1 MHISLLYR
9 ILPSLILVV
18 SPLTPASAQGSATMP
33 ELTAPAFA
41 PAPTTAPTTAP
52 PISGAVPPVKVP
64 STIPSTSVPPTVPS
78 GGSPSAIPSV
88 TLPSAAASPPV
99 PAGALSIE
107 ALQRLG
113 LEANGLVRAAG
124 SQVEVAQAGV
134 VRATAYPNPTV
145 SVIGGPQHPRIPAA
159 NPATNTRQVTVS
171 QTIENPFV
179 RSARIGSA
187 EAGVEAS
194 RASFHQVRADLA
206 AQLRVRAYELLL
218 RQEIARMEAGVFN
231 LMEEVRRRIQVGVG
245 VGETARFELIRAD
258 AEVLNAASRKE
269 AALLNAQRARVAL
282 MQFTAGALKPD
293 FAINASLFDPVNLP
307 PLEQLRLEVPA
318 VNPDVLRLEA
328 ESEQA
333 RLRIDQ
339 ERASVLPSVDVVYSN
354 YQDAQY
360 TDNRGGLKVTI
371 PLLYQ
376 RRGEI
381 NAAVADSARVRETLD
396 YRRFEIGQLLESA
409 WQGLQIAQRR
419 VEMFEGGII
428 KEAENALQIAQ
439 AAYRFGERPLIEVL
453 DTQRVLRGILAESLQ
468 ARFDLQ
474 AAAAE
479 IDRLRAYYPGEQ
491 AQE

>member
-1 MHISLLYR
+1 MQISPHLR
-9 ILPSLILVV
+9 ILLSLVLILPFTAV
-18 SPLTPASAQGSATMP
+18 SGQGTGTIPAI
-33 ELTAPAFA
+33 TAPTFA
-41 PAPTTAPTTAP
+41 PAPASA
-52 PISGAVPPVKVP
+52 SSVPATVP
-64 STIPSTSVPPTVPS
+64 STMVPSATAPSGKVPFDTIPSV
-78 GGSPSAIPSV
+78 AIPSA
-88 TLPSAAASPPV
+88 TPSSAM
-99 PAGALSIE
+99 PAGALSVE

-113 LEANGLVRAAG
+113 LEANGLVRAAQ
-124 SQVEVAQAGV
+124 SQVGIAEAGV
-134 VRATAYPNPTV
+134 IGAAAYPNPQV
-145 SVIGGPQHPRIPAA
+145 SVIGGPQHPRIQAA
-159 NPATNTRQVTVS
+159 NPATNTRQVTVT

-194 RASFHQVRADLA
+194 RAGFDQVRADLA

-218 RQEIARMEAGVFN
+218 RQEIARMEGSVFD
-231 LMEEVRRRIQVGVG
+231 LMEEVRRRIKVGVG

-282 MQFTAGALKPD
+282 IQFTAGALKPD
-293 FAINASLFDPVNLP
+293 FTINASLFDPVNLP
-307 PLEQLRLEVPA
+307 PLEKLRQEVPA
-318 VNPDVLRLEA
+318 VNPDVLRLQA
-328 ESEQA
+328 ELERA

-339 ERASVLPSVDVVYSN
+339 ERASVLPSVQVLLSN

-360 TDNRGGLKVTI
+360 TSNMAGLNVTV
-371 PLLYQ
+371 PVFYR

-381 NAAVADSARVRETLD
+381 DAAVADSERVRETLEF
-396 YRRFEIGQLLESA
+396 RRFEIGQLLESA

-428 KEAENALQIAQ
+428 KEAESALTVAQ
-439 AAYRFGERPLIEVL
+439 AAYRFGERGLIDVL
-453 DTQRVLRGILAESLQ
+453 DTQRVLRGILADSLQ

-479 IDRLRAYYPGEQ
+479 IDRLRAYYPKDQ
-491 AQE
+491 SLK